1 MNAQFLTQQN
11 YFQIMGFKENP
22 LPQFNV
28 ASYKRPG
35 SGLGGHKAFFWRLNN
50 TASRER
56 LGGKNRYGY
65 DVLKMLSNYAVLS
78 RGLSKIVVLVL

>member
-1 MNAQFLTQQN
+1 MNAYYLTQQN
-11 YFQIMGFKENP
+11 HFQIMGFKENP

-35 SGLGGHKAFFWRLNN
+35 SGLGDYKAFFWRLNN

-65 DVLKMLSNYAVLS
+65 DVLKMLSKYAVLS
-78 RGLSKIVVLVL
+78 RVLSKIVALFQ